1 MPHPTALGL
10 DQELQ
15 VAGIVPGP
23 GWCPAPMA
31 TSSGASQTELST
43 AMGTHSR
50 LTFLL
55 LLLAFQAPGS
65 FVRAAALLSLPR
77 IVTVS
82 EDAAPGTLV
91 AKVTLACS
99 NVSSNPRVTLAHVEP
114 SSPFDRNVTLRS
126 VEPGDPFNPIAIS
139 TNRTPASTFQAEITL
154 RAGAA
159 LDAHRVNQYVLMLR
173 VACQE
178 EDEAEGQLFIRVM
191 EAQVLHCAARFAS
204 TEGDVVQVPAD
215 VAPQTPL
222 YTVVSSQLAREL
234 TFYLKNNDTPLVLTE
249 RGTVLAPASGFN
261 PRHSTQVFRLEIVV
275 MDRHGH
281 NCSGAVTVEVLPSRH
296 PQVNFTEP
304 WRAVTVLEGTGPL
317 EVVTQVHASGDNV
330 RYVILAPA
338 TPSLFTI
345 DAMTGEIRSAHR
357 LDLERFPQAAHT
369 QLLIQAYDKLNPTDH
384 ATVTLNITMKRMN
397 QQAPRCTPSLYVSQV
412 PETVPPG
419 RTLVV
424 LRCTD
429 PASPSSSL
437 HYAVEGA
444 PASRSLFRME
454 GPQLQVNATLDYDS
468 KAAAAVGF
476 QFAATIV
483 VTAGSQPP
491 RSTHVPVLVTVTPV
505 NEYTPVCPND
515 TAFTVLETA
524 AFGTAVGR
532 IAGTDRDY
540 PPDSIKYSLEGGL
553 GSAQPFSID
562 AHTGKIYVVGPL
574 DYERQKSYRLTVRL
588 TDNHNDL
595 DPENQQSCL
604 CDVAVRL
611 QAVLNEAPVCTPEV
625 LELRITSKPA
635 TRQPVTRLACQGS
648 RDGATLSY
656 AIIRGNEDRHF
667 RLEGNT
673 LFHVPNGL
681 AEPRTFVLL
690 VEVWSGPSV
699 PRRST
704 TVMLVVHVVPR
715 TTTVLPRTTVQ
726 RTTMWKEPLIITRTE
741 TTWSPPAWFVAAL
754 TVSGALLLAAL
765 GCTAQTL
772 LQSARD
778 RGKLLLDDR
787 EGVLGGGVP
796 SGRMKR
802 TGMLRIGELKSHEGG
817 MAWLEAP
824 GSSCPPVCSS
834 WDLAEQRA
842 GAPQRGK
849 EERGHPDAG
858 SLVQFDGRAQDPR
871 TGRDYLFN
879 SVTGVR
885 RWV

>member
-1 MPHPTALGL
+1 
-10 DQELQ
+10 
-15 VAGIVPGP
+15 
-23 GWCPAPMA
+23 
-31 TSSGASQTELST
+31 
-43 AMGTHSR
+43 MGMHSR

-126 VEPGDPFNPIAIS
+126 VEPVDPFNPIAIS

-222 YTVVSSQLAREL
+222 YTVVRFLLSFVPVSLQ
-234 TFYLKNNDTPLVLTE
+234 FYLKNNDTPLVLTE

-261 PRHSTQVFRLEIVV
+261 PGHSTQVFRLEIVM

-369 QLLIQAYDKLNPTDH
+369 QLLVQAYDKLNPTDH

-625 LELRITSKPA
+625 QELRITSKPA

-726 RTTMWKEPLIITRTE
+726 RTTLWKEPLIITRTE

-778 RGKLLLDDR
+778 RSKLLLDD
-787 EGVLGGGVP
+787 
-796 SGRMKR
+796 
-802 TGMLRIGELKSHEGG
+802 
-817 MAWLEAP
+817 
-824 GSSCPPVCSS
+824 SS

-849 EERGHPDAG
+849 EERGRPDAG